1 LIMQSSQ
8 ERKLTGQYVKPG
20 LDKWTR
26 PDSNSK
32 ERSPY
37 EITSIQST
45 HDQVGLLRN
54 IHNYH
59 DTVKG
64 KLLRVQTSLNNP
76 NFTRTEGYQTINSTI
91 NEADRMYLELTYRLS
106 RLFNKRQA
114 GQLAA
119 KELLQPFEQTVM
131 NIRTQLAL
139 PKTSSEKKS
148 YAFEA
153 MRPSYDA
160 LMQDKLRRV
169 LRLISFTD
177 YDRLMKLDPT
187 ALETEIRRYLSS
199 GSATRQRE
207 TSNENSQ
214 SIFPARSISQE
225 RSKSPQNPEKEKGEG
240 FKIKSL
246 ESEINDYKVLV
257 ETLKAKI
264 QSSDKESLKKI
275 KDLTEQLESAT
286 SSANS
291 GLAERKNFE
300 EKLRKATTELNEA
313 KSKHSQIKSTLEEEL
328 TLKTKQFEKRIKEI
342 EEKYMKKLSETE
354 DQLQSL
360 KRNQAAEIQLQKE
373 AQGKSKEEQDNMLK
387 QKEKESREKVELVT
401 KERDSLK
408 RTLESAQRKVEGLEQ
423 DYVLCTKK
431 IEEYKTSLDKIIK
444 ERDTIQNSFDELS
457 SQNQSLQKEK
467 EKAKKDFEQVKKES
481 ELVKQQNATAIT
493 TIQDQATSV
502 LNEEK
507 KKLTAKIES
516 LTKERDTAMKELDSY
531 MGRLEQLKQDSSK
544 SSQIQSKDY
553 EKKIDQLNREFTA
566 KLNDAQRDKENIATK
581 LSQVEGDHKV
591 LLTKLESSERELGNF
606 KAAEKEQKAEIVK
619 VSAMIKSLKKIEE
632 QLNIDLAKLKKQNE
646 TSEAERE
653 RVYKELTK
661 TNGSLEVKVLEVED
675 LKKQLAL
682 KQAQVDKINENFN
695 STQTSMKDT
704 HNKLTIAESEKQ
716 SLTQKL
722 ADLTHDYTNI
732 KTERDS
738 LKKTI
743 DEVLASSKNSQ
754 QSTSKEVEIM
764 KSRIS
769 LLEQEKSNY
778 SNEITELRRKIEIVT
793 TEKANTTRELQEK
806 IIEKEKRF
814 EIERDSL
821 KSDIDK
827 LTRDLAS
834 SKEDGAEILKK
845 VDALSA
851 KLVVQTTELESL
863 TADHEFAE
871 TLSSKLSINV
881 EQLEQDV
888 KTKEEQI
895 QELQSKIKQLQ
906 SNIDSESQ
914 GASALKMAQRE
925 SQQKIETYVTQLGA
939 INQLRDKDL
948 QRIQEL
954 EKTVAEGR
962 DKQSNTKE
970 KDSKEYDELVEQNKT
985 LRTDINELKT
995 QKSNIEAENKTL
1007 ELKLQGLETSLKE
1020 SQLLLTQKASVL
1032 SDSQNS
1038 TPTKGK
1044 SKDDNPGSDRS
1055 SKKIASLE
1063 QEIEKHLSEKE
1074 SLNFSL
1080 QGIRGQLD
1088 EARSENKL
1096 LQKSQSEAEA
1106 KIKQLEQKMKEL
1118 DKTQELKNLTAEH
1131 KQTLDSLKSSE
1142 EGAQKLFKQ
1151 IEKLE
1156 SENKSLQLNINL
1168 NETRNKQSI
1177 EDSKE
1182 RDRAIQ
1188 DLDKK
1193 LSEATTKLLAATEE
1207 VTKKTSYTKELEAKY
1222 STLESNSRK
1231 TEDELSTVS
1240 KQLKSLQEA
1249 MKTFESS
1256 EKSLKAEKK
1265 TLEDKI
1271 ITLESECKK
1280 AESEL
1285 KAAATKLQ
1293 SIEAKMA
1300 DSTKENDGLSKKI
1313 KEFENQVRELQGV
1326 EKQLRAE
1333 NQRLGDSVNSSKEE
1347 VKVAE
1352 DRADKYQGEINQLKK
1367 TLDAEVKKFAELN
1380 SKLQAFE
1387 KEKLETETKAQSV
1400 AKDLKTLQEEKYS
1413 LGEKLRA
1420 AEEKI
1425 QLVEDDKKQLSDK
1438 ITSLNTQLSKSEENI
1453 KKLTAQIESSQKDSE
1468 SAKDKQARE
1477 LLEKM
1482 RNDAQEE
1489 LKSQIEENNKIKI
1502 SLQNST
1508 LDLSKREQE
1517 LQKLKQDFENTTK
1530 LTKEKLGKLEN
1541 KLNQK
1546 EQDLIARSEK
1556 ITLQEKELS
1565 DAIDKIESKRESL
1578 NKLIEQHNKERDTSQ
1593 SEIKKLRGDL
1603 DNQKAEIEKSIK
1615 DLSSREEQYHIKISS
1630 TSQQNCGHEELI
1642 LSLQSQIE
1650 ELKAKQSQPAESL
1663 NYSNSN
1669 FNPSAPVV
1677 FKSLEPEQPTTDQPL
1692 VSPQD
1697 NLLSA
1702 KIQMVQADSVEFD
1715 SEEVS
1720 SKKGEDEKANVGAV
1734 SGQPTAKEIEALR
1747 KANAEYIKLQG
1758 KYALEQE
1765 NHEKKVAE
1773 LQEQTKHV
1781 KDELARL
1788 TADKSSYQNIISQ
1801 LGREKKELKE
1811 KLINFIQS
1819 AESKVRESKT
1829 AQAVDQHLH
1838 NLGTYLE
1845 KKTKERGS
1853 PIKESQNFSQIDD
1866 AVFVESGVI
1875 LPQDDQIEY
1884 NRPKE
1889 RELFKVTQGRDN
1901 QVESGEM
1908 EMINQT
1914 KICRLGQ
1921 QQELSQGI
1929 EDMEKIP
1936 ERVLYTQGRDNQVE
1950 SGEMEMINQTKICR
1964 LGQQQELS
1972 QGIEDMEKI
1981 PERVLYT
1988 QGRDNQ
1994 VESGEMEMINQT
2006 KICRLGQQQELS
2018 QGIEDMEKIPE
2029 RVLYTQGR
2037 DNQVESGEME
2047 MINQTKICRLGQQQE
2062 LSQGIEDMEKIPE
2075 RVLYTQG
2082 RENQVESGGEMEMIN
2097 QTKICRLGQQ
2107 QELSQGIEDMEKIPE
2122 RVLYTQKGDN
2132 KYAKSDSGKKDY
2144 TPIVPT
2150 ISISP
2155 EQKPKNSGRGKQSA
2169 KYLDPLQS
2177 PEAVKP
2183 DNRVKVDSGRSKE
2196 SGSKTS
2202 SKGFVSGRD
2211 KKKPREYD
2219 NDFDDDVFYTPKILP
2234 DSPIKPVNKIDDNSQ
2249 GKSIHQSL
2257 IENTAGKSNPYKL
2270 NNENLFTPQP
2280 LNRESAENSTNQKAK
2295 NSGNNSGAK
2304 ISQSEIIPIVA
2315 PPDKKKSVDSWFE
2328 SDEERGKMKV
2338 DHGKHLT
2345 TSQTAHKNLPQKPT
2359 KPEDSNSREV
2369 QASPLT
2375 SPDTTHH
2382 KSRPKQDSQ
2391 GYRHSNT
2398 GKFDNRREVNSE
2410 QFKYGDA
2417 PDYFIVKKSGEAAET
2432 SQGKGSSPAGKIK
2445 KEQKRKNYD
2454 DEEDEYVPKESGIV
2468 ESGSQVQK
2476 NIAVSQV
2483 FEASS
2488 QNIQKEKDVGRNASE
2503 KKGEIAGSQG
2513 GKGRDKKT
2521 DKRDRS
2527 SPLMNTQNQFEDAKT
2542 SIIEPQFFNSQVDQ
2556 SRTVSQNNPSKD
2568 NNNSGIKSDVKN
2580 SNQTKSAL
2588 LSDYLDL
2595 EEFEKQQESN
2605 DGWMVVGGQRWKTEE
2620 DEHGEYQR
2628 GSAKAREFGSVSNQF
2643 AESPQGSPSKNKKKK
2658 KKKNKQ
2664 TGTVDGSE
2672 SVSKAGEADDIHSN
2686 FEGSQMEGSSVM
2698 SRKAVVNTIENFNT
2712 SKDKNSENL
2721 EQSVTPLDTPR
2732 GIEKKK
2738 PKKPKQLN
2746 TEPNE
2751 GKLENLSAVDVE
2763 YRGSLPSEPSEMQKS
2778 VPGLT
2783 ASFLYTDLD
2792 YNMQDEGSDR
2802 EQEQF
2807 IYPGDV
2813 AATSNSSPSTEKKK
2827 RKKTKK
2833 EKEEEE
2839 KEQQRRFVSSMQQK

>member
-37 EITSIQST
+37 EITSNQST

-187 ALETEIRRYLSS
+187 ALETEIRRYLTS
-199 GSATRQRE
+199 GSATRQRD

-225 RSKSPQNPEKEKGEG
+225 RSKSPQNLEKEKGEG

-275 KDLTEQLESAT
+275 KDLTEQLESVT
-286 SSANS
+286 NSANT

-313 KSKHSQIKSTLEEEL
+313 KSKHSQTKITLEEEL

-738 LKKTI
+738 LKKTV

-793 TEKANTTRELQEK
+793 TEKANSTRELQEK

-821 KSDIDK
+821 KSDIEK
-827 LTRDLAS
+827 LTRDLTS

-851 KLVVQTTELESL
+851 KMVVQTTELESL

-871 TLSSKLSINV
+871 TLSSKLSIKV

-895 QELQSKIKQLQ
+895 QDLQSKIKQLQ

-914 GASALKMAQRE
+914 GASTLKMAQRE
-925 SQQKIETYVTQLGA
+925 AQQKIETYVTQLGA

-1063 QEIEKHLSEKE
+1063 QEVEKHLSEKE

-1096 LQKSQSEAEA
+1096 LQKSQSEAES

-1131 KQTLDSLKSSE
+1131 K
-1142 EGAQKLFKQ
+1142 
-1151 IEKLE
+1151 
-1156 SENKSLQLNINL
+1156 
-1168 NETRNKQSI
+1168 
-1177 EDSKE
+1177 
-1182 RDRAIQ
+1182 
-1188 DLDKK
+1188 
-1193 LSEATTKLLAATEE
+1193 
-1207 VTKKTSYTKELEAKY
+1207 
-1222 STLESNSRK
+1222 
-1231 TEDELSTVS
+1231 
-1240 KQLKSLQEA
+1240 
-1249 MKTFESS
+1249 
-1256 EKSLKAEKK
+1256 
-1265 TLEDKI
+1265 
-1271 ITLESECKK
+1271 
-1280 AESEL
+1280 
-1285 KAAATKLQ
+1285 
-1293 SIEAKMA
+1293 
-1300 DSTKENDGLSKKI
+1300 
-1313 KEFENQVRELQGV
+1313 
-1326 EKQLRAE
+1326 
-1333 NQRLGDSVNSSKEE
+1333 
-1347 VKVAE
+1347 
-1352 DRADKYQGEINQLKK
+1352 
-1367 TLDAEVKKFAELN
+1367 
-1380 SKLQAFE
+1380 
-1387 KEKLETETKAQSV
+1387 
-1400 AKDLKTLQEEKYS
+1400 
-1413 LGEKLRA
+1413 
-1420 AEEKI
+1420 
-1425 QLVEDDKKQLSDK
+1425 
-1438 ITSLNTQLSKSEENI
+1438 
-1453 KKLTAQIESSQKDSE
+1453 
-1468 SAKDKQARE
+1468 
-1477 LLEKM
+1477 
-1482 RNDAQEE
+1482 
-1489 LKSQIEENNKIKI
+1489 
-1502 SLQNST
+1502 
-1508 LDLSKREQE
+1508 
-1517 LQKLKQDFENTTK
+1517 
-1530 LTKEKLGKLEN
+1530 
-1541 KLNQK
+1541 
-1546 EQDLIARSEK
+1546 
-1556 ITLQEKELS
+1556 
-1565 DAIDKIESKRESL
+1565 
-1578 NKLIEQHNKERDTSQ
+1578 
-1593 SEIKKLRGDL
+1593 
-1603 DNQKAEIEKSIK
+1603 
-1615 DLSSREEQYHIKISS
+1615 
-1630 TSQQNCGHEELI
+1630 
-1642 LSLQSQIE
+1642 
-1650 ELKAKQSQPAESL
+1650 
-1663 NYSNSN
+1663 
-1669 FNPSAPVV
+1669 
-1677 FKSLEPEQPTTDQPL
+1677 
-1692 VSPQD
+1692 
-1697 NLLSA
+1697 
-1702 KIQMVQADSVEFD
+1702 
-1715 SEEVS
+1715 
-1720 SKKGEDEKANVGAV
+1720 
-1734 SGQPTAKEIEALR
+1734 
-1747 KANAEYIKLQG
+1747 
-1758 KYALEQE
+1758 
-1765 NHEKKVAE
+1765 
-1773 LQEQTKHV
+1773 
-1781 KDELARL
+1781 
-1788 TADKSSYQNIISQ
+1788 
-1801 LGREKKELKE
+1801 
-1811 KLINFIQS
+1811 
-1819 AESKVRESKT
+1819 
-1829 AQAVDQHLH
+1829 
-1838 NLGTYLE
+1838 
-1845 KKTKERGS
+1845 
-1853 PIKESQNFSQIDD
+1853 
-1866 AVFVESGVI
+1866 
-1875 LPQDDQIEY
+1875 
-1884 NRPKE
+1884 
-1889 RELFKVTQGRDN
+1889 
-1901 QVESGEM
+1901 
-1908 EMINQT
+1908 
-1914 KICRLGQ
+1914 
-1921 QQELSQGI
+1921 
-1929 EDMEKIP
+1929 
-1936 ERVLYTQGRDNQVE
+1936 
-1950 SGEMEMINQTKICR
+1950 
-1964 LGQQQELS
+1964 
-1972 QGIEDMEKI
+1972 
-1981 PERVLYT
+1981 
-1988 QGRDNQ
+1988 
-1994 VESGEMEMINQT
+1994 
-2006 KICRLGQQQELS
+2006 
-2018 QGIEDMEKIPE
+2018 
-2029 RVLYTQGR
+2029 
-2037 DNQVESGEME
+2037 
-2047 MINQTKICRLGQQQE
+2047 
-2062 LSQGIEDMEKIPE
+2062 
-2075 RVLYTQG
+2075 
-2082 RENQVESGGEMEMIN
+2082 
-2097 QTKICRLGQQ
+2097 
-2107 QELSQGIEDMEKIPE
+2107 
-2122 RVLYTQKGDN
+2122 
-2132 KYAKSDSGKKDY
+2132 
-2144 TPIVPT
+2144 
-2150 ISISP
+2150 
-2155 EQKPKNSGRGKQSA
+2155 
-2169 KYLDPLQS
+2169 
-2177 PEAVKP
+2177 
-2183 DNRVKVDSGRSKE
+2183 
-2196 SGSKTS
+2196 
-2202 SKGFVSGRD
+2202 
-2211 KKKPREYD
+2211 
-2219 NDFDDDVFYTPKILP
+2219 
-2234 DSPIKPVNKIDDNSQ
+2234 
-2249 GKSIHQSL
+2249 
-2257 IENTAGKSNPYKL
+2257 
-2270 NNENLFTPQP
+2270 
-2280 LNRESAENSTNQKAK
+2280 
-2295 NSGNNSGAK
+2295 
-2304 ISQSEIIPIVA
+2304 
-2315 PPDKKKSVDSWFE
+2315 
-2328 SDEERGKMKV
+2328 
-2338 DHGKHLT
+2338 
-2345 TSQTAHKNLPQKPT
+2345 
-2359 KPEDSNSREV
+2359 
-2369 QASPLT
+2369 
-2375 SPDTTHH
+2375 
-2382 KSRPKQDSQ
+2382 
-2391 GYRHSNT
+2391 RHS
-2398 GKFDNRREVNSE
+2398 
-2410 QFKYGDA
+2410 
-2417 PDYFIVKKSGEAAET
+2417 I
-2432 SQGKGSSPAGKIK
+2432 
-2445 KEQKRKNYD
+2445 
-2454 DEEDEYVPKESGIV
+2454 
-2468 ESGSQVQK
+2468 
-2476 NIAVSQV
+2476 
-2483 FEASS
+2483 
-2488 QNIQKEKDVGRNASE
+2488 
-2503 KKGEIAGSQG
+2503 
-2513 GKGRDKKT
+2513 
-2521 DKRDRS
+2521 
-2527 SPLMNTQNQFEDAKT
+2527 L
-2542 SIIEPQFFNSQVDQ
+2542 
-2556 SRTVSQNNPSKD
+2556 
-2568 NNNSGIKSDVKN
+2568 
-2580 SNQTKSAL
+2580 
-2588 LSDYLDL
+2588 
-2595 EEFEKQQESN
+2595 
-2605 DGWMVVGGQRWKTEE
+2605 
-2620 DEHGEYQR
+2620 
-2628 GSAKAREFGSVSNQF
+2628 
-2643 AESPQGSPSKNKKKK
+2643 
-2658 KKKNKQ
+2658 
-2664 TGTVDGSE
+2664 
-2672 SVSKAGEADDIHSN
+2672 
-2686 FEGSQMEGSSVM
+2686 
-2698 SRKAVVNTIENFNT
+2698 
-2712 SKDKNSENL
+2712 
-2721 EQSVTPLDTPR
+2721 
-2732 GIEKKK
+2732 
-2738 PKKPKQLN
+2738 
-2746 TEPNE
+2746 
-2751 GKLENLSAVDVE
+2751 
-2763 YRGSLPSEPSEMQKS
+2763 
-2778 VPGLT
+2778 
-2783 ASFLYTDLD
+2783 
-2792 YNMQDEGSDR
+2792 
-2802 EQEQF
+2802 
-2807 IYPGDV
+2807 
-2813 AATSNSSPSTEKKK
+2813 
-2827 RKKTKK
+2827 
-2833 EKEEEE
+2833 
-2839 KEQQRRFVSSMQQK
+2839 